1 MPQFHHNLAKTE
13 DEYEKTKMKT
23 IDSFE
28 SFSFSP
34 CPALPCP
41 SNWGMKQRLEGQT
54 RHERRGD
61 FMDNSIILNLIF
73 FLPALSLIHIAAQ
86 KTKRAQK
93 EEGDPK
99 QESGKRER
107 VRGRALL

>member
-1 MPQFHHNLAKTE
+1 MPSFFKLYPISLTFLLALK
-13 DEYEKTKMKT
+13 
-23 IDSFE
+23 
-28 SFSFSP
+28 
-34 CPALPCP
+34 L
-41 SNWGMKQRLEGQT
+41 GMKQRLEGQT